1 MMASPESMPRV
12 STFLGHLLKSLRI
25 RLCGTCNFR
34 CMEVVWG
41 GVRHYLAPTLPH
53 CGRLRASFH
62 HKFEVQ
68 PTTVEVFASLR
79 ESRLRI
85 RDILSY
91 FALMDVGPTFYWEF
105 PYFGMATGL
114 PVLFCKTVVPVL
126 DSAVLIRPAGTGN
139 SGLRLCGAR
148 YLEGRGC
155 SRSVCRPITPFD
167 SLEPLRMTHPTR
179 R

>member
-1 MMASPESMPRV
+1 M
-12 STFLGHLLKSLRI
+12 
-25 RLCGTCNFR
+25 
-34 CMEVVWG
+34 W
-41 GVRHYLAPTLPH
+41 GVRRYLAPTLPH

-126 DSAVLIRPAGTGN
+126 DSAVLIRPAGTGD
-139 SGLRLCGAR
+139 SGLRLCGAGSIGTIA
-148 YLEGRGC
+148 YYHGC
-155 SRSVCRPITPFD
+155 NCMGIVIVKSHAHVA
-167 SLEPLRMTHPTR
+167 TH
-179 R
+179 